1 MEALTPFG
9 RAKPRLAEFVDS
21 RQRRQDPQPGGM
33 GGMGG
38 GFAGRAANGPA
49 AAPLAEAA
57 KAAGELS
64 YGKDVEKEA
73 EQAQSSVRNVGNRT
87 FYRRQ
92 NQWVDSQ
99 LTDKQQQNARRVKQF
114 SKEYFDLANRY
125 GRTMSQYLAMD
136 EPVMLNME
144 GQAYLIE
151 P

>member
-1 MEALTPFG
+1 
-9 RAKPRLAEFVDS
+9 
-21 RQRRQDPQPGGM
+21 M
-33 GGMGG
+33 GGSVW
-38 GFAGRAANGPA
+38 AA
-49 AAPLAEAA
+49 AAPPARCPALPRSPLPVQAA
-57 KAAGELS
+57 ADAAGELS

-114 SKEYFDLANRY
+114 SREYFDLANRY

-136 EPVMLNME
+136 EPVMLNMD